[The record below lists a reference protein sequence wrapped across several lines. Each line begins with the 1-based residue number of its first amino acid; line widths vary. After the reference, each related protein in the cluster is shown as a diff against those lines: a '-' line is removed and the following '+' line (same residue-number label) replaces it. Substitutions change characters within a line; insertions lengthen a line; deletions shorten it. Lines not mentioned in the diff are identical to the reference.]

1 MSTPVDCIRFHFFRA
16 LDVVQIS
23 IVVLVTLIG
32 ALALG
37 LLLHL
42 SLLLL
47 LLGPMKAGE
56 SLTYTIQQTNRLGNI
71 HGNEGDNVLHQRVH
85 SLRLLPVDVLRLQEL
100 NDRGITSQVGVGDDA
115 IDPVLQI
122 YSIHSQE
129 VHDTS
134 HSKIHKVGGLV
145 AHHLLGR
152 DRLEEDTGITS
163 REDVVELIELTKVSF
178 TRRKTYLKRL
188 RTSYSLLLT
197 ETL

>member
-56 SLTYTIQQTNRLGNI
+56 SLTYTIQ
-71 HGNEGDNVLHQRVH
+71 
-85 SLRLLPVDVLRLQEL
+85 
-100 NDRGITSQVGVGDDA
+100 
-115 IDPVLQI
+115 
-122 YSIHSQE
+122 
-129 VHDTS
+129 
-134 HSKIHKVGGLV
+134 
-145 AHHLLGR
+145 
-152 DRLEEDTGITS
+152 
-163 REDVVELIELTKVSF
+163 
-178 TRRKTYLKRL
+178 
-188 RTSYSLLLT
+188 
-197 ETL
+197 